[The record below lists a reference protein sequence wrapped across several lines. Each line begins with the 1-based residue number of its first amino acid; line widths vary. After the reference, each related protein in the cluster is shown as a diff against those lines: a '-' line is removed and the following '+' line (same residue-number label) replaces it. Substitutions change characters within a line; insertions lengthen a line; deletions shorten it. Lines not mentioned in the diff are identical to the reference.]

1 MEANNW
7 AVEMLLLFDSVLEKQ
22 ILTNFDSGSNK

>member
-22 ILTNFDSGSNK
+22 MTNFDSGSNK